1 MDIFAIRLRELR
13 MEKRL
18 TQAQLASAL
27 QTTDDSVYSWEKGR
41 SEPSIEVIRRICDYF
56 DISSD
61 YLLGRIEY

>member
-1 MDIFAIRLRELR
+1 